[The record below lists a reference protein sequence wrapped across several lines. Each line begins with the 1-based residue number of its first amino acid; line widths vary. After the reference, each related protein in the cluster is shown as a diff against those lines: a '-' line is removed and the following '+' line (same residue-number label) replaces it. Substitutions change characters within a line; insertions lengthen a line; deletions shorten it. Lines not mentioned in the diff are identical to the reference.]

1 MEKGWIKFR
10 TYQNAI
16 EAEIIKQMLEENGV
30 PAVLINKQDSSY
42 LFGKVELY
50 INEMNEEIALTL
62 IQGDIDSEEE

>member
-42 LFGKVELY
+42 LFGNVELY

>member
-1 MEKGWIKFR
+1 
-10 TYQNAI
+10 
-16 EAEIIKQMLEENGV
+16 
-30 PAVLINKQDSSY
+30 VLINKQDSSY